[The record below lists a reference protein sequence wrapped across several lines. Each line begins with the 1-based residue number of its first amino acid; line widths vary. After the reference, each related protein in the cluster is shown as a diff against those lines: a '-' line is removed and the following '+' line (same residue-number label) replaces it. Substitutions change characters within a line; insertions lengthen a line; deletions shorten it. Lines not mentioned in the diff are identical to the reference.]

1 MEQPERAGRPAPDA
15 DHPSG
20 RGADRSSCRPA
31 GGGSTAVQDPP
42 RRPRWRE
49 RITVTLDLI
58 RANPTGR
65 IALKIFI
72 AIAGALVV
80 TIGIALIPLPGPG
93 WLLVIAGLGIWAVE
107 YHWARRLLGFTR
119 RHVHGWTQ
127 LGDATVTG
135 GANRARLR
143 RPRSSWAPW
152 SGCPSSTA
160 SASTWWPRRCTTSR
174 RTDPGFPVRF
184 HDRVESVALRAIS
197 SVGERFVHTEEV
209 AGSIPASPTLS
220 LCRSEARCRRSSVTG
235 FAVCAAYIGSRL
247 GAAALGG

>member
-1 MEQPERAGRPAPDA
+1 MDPAAPPGPPNVAVRAAEKRGYGVPMEQPKRAGRPASDA
-15 DHPSG
+15 GRSGGDGGGAAVG
-20 RGADRSSCRPA
+20 RGGGTGVGRGSDAGAR
-31 GGGSTAVQDPP
+31 GGGGIAVQDPP

-49 RITVTLDLI
+49 RISMTLDLI

-127 LGDATVTG
+127 WVTKQSLAVRIVLGSVGLVFVATVV
-135 GANRARLR
+135 
-143 RPRSSWAPW
+143 W
-152 SGCPSSTA
+152 
-160 SASTWWPRRCTTSR
+160 
-174 RTDPGFPVRF
+174 
-184 HDRVESVALRAIS
+184 
-197 SVGERFVHTEEV
+197 
-209 AGSIPASPTLS
+209 LS
-220 LCRSEARCRRSSVTG
+220 LKYS
-235 FAVCAAYIGSRL
+235 L
-247 GAAALGG
+247 GIDVVAKAMQYLATH

>member
-1 MEQPERAGRPAPDA
+1 MDPSAAPGPPNVAVRAAEKRGYAVPMEQPERAGRPAPDA
-15 DHPSG
+15 DHPNG
-20 RGADRSSCRPA
+20 RGADRSTVGPPPNENANRPLGGSGR

-127 LGDATVTG
+127 WVTRQSLTVRIVLG
-135 GANRARLR
+135 
-143 RPRSSWAPW
+143 
-152 SGCPSSTA
+152 
-160 SASTWWPRRCTTSR
+160 
-174 RTDPGFPVRF
+174 
-184 HDRVESVALRAIS
+184 
-197 SVGERFVHTEEV
+197 SVGLVFVGAV
-209 AGSIPASPTLS
+209 VWLS
-220 LCRSEARCRRSSVTG
+220 LKYSFGIDVVAEAMHYLATH
-235 FAVCAAYIGSRL
+235 
-247 GAAALGG
+247 